1 MLKLIIPLL
10 LMGSISDAQEAL
22 KNKQYPQAI
31 EYFQQALAQEESYE
45 ALFGLAKA
53 QAFSGDYSAARET
66 YNALLE
72 AFPDNGDA
80 LMGRAQVHSWLKDY
94 DAAEK
99 DYTRVLELNPKYS
112 EAWQGLMRI
121 YGWQQQDETALLL
134 FERWQQAMPQSPDP
148 LLSRAQLYFNQR
160 RFTLARQDLQSA
172 RELGATDETINP
184 LLTRLNRL
192 PGALPWEASL
202 NYEFQGFTENNAP
215 WHTLTGGVKYNFD
228 RASFSLQG
236 ITTQRFGFGDQGVI
250 ADSYFDLWSG
260 AYGNVRAQ
268 AVMDANVL
276 PQFDLLGE
284 LYQTFADTWEV
295 SGAYRL
301 MSYPSNQIHFIQGSV
316 GKYWENWYFRVQPI
330 FFLASTANQEAG
342 PGGNIT
348 LWARYYYATV
358 DDYIEMRTGLG
369 RRIAVIG
376 ADTGGAQ
383 LQGQTNAFGLLSAQY
398 FITPRIG
405 LTATL
410 NYNYD
415 EQFADR
421 LGGSIG
427 SLYRF

>member
-1 MLKLIIPLL
+1 MLKLIAPFL
-10 LMGSISDAQEAL
+10 LMGSISNAQEAL
-22 KNKQYPQAI
+22 NNKQYPQAI
-31 EYFQQALAQEESYE
+31 EYFQEALEKEQSYE

-53 QAFSGDYSAARET
+53 QAFSGDYSTALNT
-66 YNALLE
+66 YNLLMK
-72 AFPDNGDA
+72 AFPNNGDV
-80 LMGRAQVHSWLKDY
+80 LMGRAQVQSWLKDY
-94 DAAEK
+94 ASAEK
-99 DYTRVLELNPKYS
+99 DYLQVLDLNPNYT

-121 YGWQQQDETALLL
+121 YGWQNQDDPAIAL
-134 FERWQQAMPQSPDP
+134 FERWQQALPTSSEPF
-148 LLSRAQLYFNQR
+148 LSRAQFYFNR
-160 RFTLARQDLQSA
+160 RQFTLAREDLQKA
-172 RELGATDETINP
+172 RTLGATDEAINP

-202 NYEFQGFTENNAP
+202 NYEFQGFTEPTDP
-215 WHTLTGGVKYNFD
+215 WHTVIGGVKYNFD
-228 RASFSLQG
+228 RASLSLQG
-236 ITTQRFGFGDQGVI
+236 ITTQRFGFGDQGII

-268 AVMDANVL
+268 AIMDANVL

-301 MSYPSNQIHFIQGSV
+301 MSYPSNQIHFLQGSV
-316 GKYWENWYFRVQPI
+316 GKYWGNWYFRVQPI
-330 FFLASTANQEAG
+330 LFLASATNQEAG
-342 PGGNIT
+342 PGGNLT

-369 RRIAVIG
+369 RRIAVVG
-376 ADTGGAQ
+376 ADNAGAQ

-398 FITPRIG
+398 FITPHIG
-405 LTATL
+405 VTGTL
-410 NYNYD
+410 SYNYD

-421 LGGSIG
+421 FGGSIG